1 MPTIKQVF
9 PILALSVF
17 SSMLGVG
24 IISPLIPLYAENL
37 GATGIWLGIIFAS
50 FSASRAIFMP
60 IIGKLSDRNGRKLFL
75 CIGLLIY
82 SLTSLGYIWGNSIS
96 QLTLVRLI
104 QGSAAGMII
113 PIAQAYV
120 GDIAP
125 EGEEGTWMGYFNAAF
140 FTGFGCGPVMGG
152 ALTEHF
158 GMTVAFSTMGGLN
171 LLALLIVTLFLP
183 EIRQKKT
190 PKSPR
195 PSFRKIS
202 NSSIVR
208 ALLSFR
214 LSFSMG
220 RGIVATFLPVFASV
234 YIGLSPT
241 LIGIL
246 LAVNILLMSLLQ
258 IYSGNIA
265 DRFNRRALVAAGS
278 LANLVF
284 LVLIPL
290 GGNFWQLLGICALG
304 GIGGAIAMPA
314 ASALTVEE
322 GRRFG
327 MGSTIAMF
335 TMAMSIGM
343 VIGPLLGGVMADFVN
358 INSVFYSGAAIG
370 LVGSILFLWF
380 TK

>member
-290 GGNFWQLLGICALG
+290 GGNYWQLLGICALG

-370 LVGSILFLWF
+370 PVGSILFLWF

>member
-190 PKSPR
+190 PKSLR